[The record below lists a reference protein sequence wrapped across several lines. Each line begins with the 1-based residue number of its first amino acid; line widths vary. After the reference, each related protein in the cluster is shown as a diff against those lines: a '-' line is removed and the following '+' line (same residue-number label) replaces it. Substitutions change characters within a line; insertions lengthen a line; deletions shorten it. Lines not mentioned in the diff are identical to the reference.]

1 MNWFVT
7 KGYLSSGFPIS
18 ILLVLAPSATQ
29 HSGTHSISTAPMAA
43 GWQFPTLQLVI
54 LFPSGL
60 EVTQRETFITKRN
73 SSCRNSWRR
82 IPMAI
87 QCFGILMINSFRL
100 TGEDLVL
107 RDRGTVTPMR
117 WGIMGR
123 KKTLLLHSFIAWDRF
138 TLEGT
143 GPFSPSRSFYVS
155 LRSPNTD
162 PSPTLSSLGSHA
174 TMTATPS
181 ARKEWYNWLNYEKS
195 SCWAGGARH

>member
-7 KGYLSSGFPIS
+7 KCYLSSGFPIS
-18 ILLVLAPSATQ
+18 ILLVLALSATQ
-29 HSGTHSISTAPMAA
+29 HSGTHNISTAPMAA

-100 TGEDLVL
+100 TGEDLAL
-107 RDRGTVTPMR
+107 KDRETVTPMR

-123 KKTLLLHSFIAWDRF
+123 KKTLPLHSFIAWDRV
-138 TLEGT
+138 TLEGS
-143 GPFSPSRSFYVS
+143 FSPSPRSH
-155 LRSPNTD
+155 NTV
-162 PSPTLSSLGSHA
+162 PSRRVSSLG
-174 TMTATPS
+174 
-181 ARKEWYNWLNYEKS
+181 KS
-195 SCWAGGARH
+195 CNDDDNDKRQIRMIQEAFCN